1 MKYALLLYDVPDA
14 WQNVDEA
21 EMQELYEAYVA
32 VSRDSNA
39 YGGAELVPGDQAK
52 TVRLRD
58 GEPLVTDGPF
68 AETKE
73 VLSGLYLVEA
83 ESEEQALE
91 WAKRIPT
98 VSRMGGAVEVR
109 AIVERGD
116 MS

>member
-1 MKYALLLYDVPDA
+1 MKYALLLYDVPDV
-14 WQNVDEA
+14 WQNVGEA

-32 VSRDSNA
+32 VNRDANA
-39 YGGAELVPGDQAK
+39 YGGAELAPGATAK
-52 TVRLRD
+52 TIRLHD
-58 GEPLVTDGPF
+58 GEPLITDGPF

-83 ESEEQALE
+83 DSEQQALE
-91 WAKRIPT
+91 WAARIPT

>member
-14 WQNVDEA
+14 WADVDETQ
-21 EMQELYEAYVA
+21 MQELYEAYVA

-39 YGGAELVPGDQAK
+39 YGGAELAPGATAK

-58 GEPLVTDGPF
+58 GEPLVTDGPS

-83 ESEEQALE
+83 DSEEQALE

-98 VSRMGGAVEVR
+98 VSHMGGAVEVR
-109 AIVERGD
+109 GIVERGD
-116 MS
+116 MQ